1 MRERLQMSKGET
13 KSTSFRLPKEIKD
26 KLERL
31 AKQNNA
37 TQTKIL
43 LKLIDKADSEN

>member
-1 MRERLQMSKGET
+1 MPKG
-13 KSTSFRLPKEIKD
+13 KIISTSFRLPKEIKD

-31 AKQNNA
+31 AKTDNA

-43 LKLIDKADSEN
+43 CKLIEQADHEG